1 MASMSYAKRHVL
13 YARCMR
19 ASRFPRMMQIGAT
32 REEIRENTLASGVS
46 RDDVVPAHVPP
57 ANTWSIIDRCQNRRR
72 EYKYGE
78 CTLLIRRSV
87 CFSHLAN
94 SPHLLLRR
102 IWIIIF
108 RENLGTMWYID
119 LFVSYKHF
127 YLEDYIGNG
136 TAFRYCLCYVYTRS
150 RIDYT
155 EVDSLALLKE
165 S

>member
-19 ASRFPRMMQIGAT
+19 ASRFPRMMQTGAT

-46 RDDVVPAHVPP
+46 RDDVVPAHVPL
-57 ANTWSIIDRCQNRRR
+57 ANTWSIIDRCQNRRK

-78 CTLLIRRSV
+78 CILLIRRSV

-108 RENLGTMWYID
+108 RENLGTTWYID
-119 LFVSYKHF
+119 F
-127 YLEDYIGNG
+127 YHINIYFHLKGYVGNEI
-136 TAFRYCLCYVYTRS
+136 AFRYCLLHTRNH
-150 RIDYT
+150 IDYT
-155 EVDSLALLKE
+155 
-165 S
+165 